1 MRVASARAG
10 LAGDALCPISFGWS
24 LPPGPFPFVQPRG
37 NLLLD
42 RIGIAARQTL
52 SKIFDQGISKPVRI
66 HQGLSEFIKDRK

>member
-24 LPPGPFPFVQPRG
+24 LPPGPFPFV
-37 NLLLD
+37 LLD